1 MIVIVLVFGWYLVV
15 FIGGVDML
23 VVVSMLNLYFGWVVV
38 VVGFMFSNDLL
49 IVIGVLVGFLGVIFF
64 YIMCKVMNCF
74 FISVIVGGFGIDGF
88 FIGDDQEV
96 GEYCEII
103 VEEIVEL
110 LKNFYLV
117 IIILGYGMVVVQ
129 V

>member
-23 VVVSMLNLYFGWVVV
+23 VVVLMLNLYFGWAAAA
-38 VVGFMFSNDLL
+38 VGFMFSNDLL

-88 FIGDDQEV
+88 FIGDD
-96 GEYCEII
+96 
-103 VEEIVEL
+103 
-110 LKNFYLV
+110 
-117 IIILGYGMVVVQ
+117 
-129 V
+129 